1 MPRQAR
7 LDAPGLLY
15 HVIGRGIEG
24 GKIFSDD
31 QDRFAFLDRLG
42 KVAIDTATPVY
53 AFALIPNHF
62 HLLLRRGGT
71 PLSRVMQRLLT
82 SYALKFNKR
91 HRRSGYLFQ
100 NRYKSIICQEESYF
114 LELVR
119 YIHLNPVRAKIVS
132 SIEEMKNY
140 RFSGH
145 SLLVGKS
152 RASWF
157 DRSEVLGR
165 FGLTEAKAQRVY
177 LTFLKDGINLA
188 TDLSGGGLKRSSGP
202 TELSKTPQ
210 AYDERILGESNF
222 VENLLLREEKAAK
235 TAVMADPNQVEESVC
250 RQTAISLVEM
260 QSETKRPAVAKARA
274 LVAFRL
280 AHFCGLSGQQ
290 IADRIEVSRSAA
302 SRLIVKGRALD

>member
-71 PLSRVMQRLLT
+71 RLSRVMQRLLT

-119 YIHLNPVRAKIVS
+119 YIHLNPVRANIVS
-132 SIEEMKNY
+132 SIEELKNY

-177 LTFLKDGINLA
+177 LTFLKDGINLT
-188 TDLSGGGLKRSSGP
+188 TDLSGGGLKRSSDP

-235 TAVMADPNQVEESVC
+235 TAVMADPNQVVESVC
-250 RQTAISLVEM
+250 QQTAISLVEM

-280 AHFCGLSGQQ
+280 ARFCGLSGQQ